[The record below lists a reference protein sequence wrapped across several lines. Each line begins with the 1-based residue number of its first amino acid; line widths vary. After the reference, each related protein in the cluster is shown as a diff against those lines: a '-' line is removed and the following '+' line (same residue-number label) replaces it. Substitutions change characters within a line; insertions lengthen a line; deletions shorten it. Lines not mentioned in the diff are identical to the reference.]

1 MKLIILITWYH
12 PNIRF
17 VWMKKQVMRLKAD
30 DSCLEEKSS
39 RISSVKGIP
48 SKHSLFQLRQSALP
62 TKGNESGSSP
72 IGILPTPVM
81 LPTPTASDAGAAAV
95 ISDSDQYIQ
104 NSNGNWRKVNRN
116 GVNGS
121 VSLARMGKMAL
132 LPTPTT
138 NDSKNATLPES
149 QRNRNGIAGE
159 ILRNTEISGKDFQ
172 LNALYVEE
180 MMGFPKGWTLIPFRT
195 KDGGM
200 KP

>member
-1 MKLIILITWYH
+1 
-12 PNIRF
+12 
-17 VWMKKQVMRLKAD
+17 
-30 DSCLEEKSS
+30 
-39 RISSVKGIP
+39 
-48 SKHSLFQLRQSALP
+48 
-62 TKGNESGSSP
+62 
-72 IGILPTPVM
+72 M

-149 QRNRNGIAGE
+149 QRNRDGITGE

-195 KDGGM
+195 KDGGT